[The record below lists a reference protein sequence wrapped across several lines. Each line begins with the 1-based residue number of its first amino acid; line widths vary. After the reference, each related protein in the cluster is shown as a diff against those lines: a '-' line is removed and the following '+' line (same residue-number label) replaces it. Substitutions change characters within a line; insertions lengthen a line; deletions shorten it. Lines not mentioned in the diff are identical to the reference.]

1 VVTQEGVKGKT
12 AKPSNQK
19 KILIVDDHPMMR
31 DGLRQLIANEPGL
44 EVCGE
49 ADDVALALELAEQH
63 KPDIAVVDI
72 TLRSGNGLEL
82 IKDLKI
88 RSPQTATVALS
99 MHDESLYAE
108 RVLRAGGRGYIMKQ
122 EGGKKIIEAIRRVLT
137 GGVYVSETISARI
150 LDSFSGGSQNKSA
163 VQALTD
169 REFEVFQLIGEG
181 LKTTEMAEKL
191 HVSAKTIEVHRVNIK
206 AKLGIA
212 TAPELIRFA
221 VRWLESDEGRRST
234 QK

>member
-1 VVTQEGVKGKT
+1 MKGKS
-12 AKPSNQK
+12 AKASGRK

-31 DGLRQLIANEPGL
+31 DGLRQLIANEPDL

-49 ADDVALALELAEQH
+49 AEDAPAALELADDC

-72 TLRSGNGLEL
+72 TLRSTNGLEL

-88 RSPQTATVALS
+88 RSPSTAVLALS

-122 EGGKKIIEAIRRVLT
+122 EGGKRIIEGIRRILG
-137 GGVYVSETISARI
+137 GGVFVSEQISARI
-150 LDSFSGGSQNKSA
+150 LDSISGRTQNLSP
-163 VQALTD
+163 VETLTD
-169 REFEVFQLIGEG
+169 REFEVFQLIAQGVN
-181 LKTTEMAEKL
+181 TAEMAEKL
-191 HVSAKTIEVHRVNIK
+191 RVSAKTIEVHRVNIK
-206 AKLGIA
+206 AKLGIP

-221 VRWLESDEGRRST
+221 VRWLESDEGRSSR
-234 QK
+234 K